1 MFTTH
6 ALNIDTDNIADK
18 VFRLQ
23 QYWIPRSDEFP
34 FYTLGR
40 NAYLDGKTPEYKQEI
55 KVLNPILLI
64 VLYLV

>member
-6 ALNIDTDNIADK
+6 ILNIDTDKIADK

-23 QYWIPRSDEFP
+23 QYWVSRSDEFP

-40 NAYLDGKTPEYKQEI
+40 NSYLDGRTPEYKEES
-55 KVLNPILLI
+55 KR
-64 VLYLV
+64 